1 MFDTL
6 DRRVLVEPDATA
18 ARIREY
24 LRENQ
29 DLRDGRY
36 NGREGTV
43 DGLCYPA
50 AEAYYHAKGG
60 REETDLRIYCLSW
73 SDVDP
78 EYDGTH
84 WYLRDGED
92 GPWIDLGLEDRTDAA
107 GIPYAEGRHRS
118 FMTGYDTPS
127 KRTQRIL
134 EDLGLLEV
142 SES

>member
-6 DRRVLVEPDATA
+6 DRQVRVEPDATA

-24 LRENQ
+24 GRNNP
-29 DLRDGRY
+29 DLRDGDY
-36 NGREGTV
+36 DGEAGTV
-43 DGLCYPA
+43 YGLCYPL
-50 AEAYYHAKGG
+50 AEAFYHAKGG
-60 REETDLRIYCLSW
+60 RDTDLRIYCLSW

-78 EYDGTH
+78 SYTGTH
-84 WYLRDGED
+84 WYLRDGEA
-92 GPWIDLGLEDRTDAA
+92 GPWVDLGIEDQADAV

-134 EDLGLLEV
+134 ADLGLLEV